1 MRWAGLFLQLID
13 EEAKV
18 QSGQATNPRS
28 QSSGGRASFRPK
40 QAAQSRAWIKV
51 PLWGAVRFSLF
62 PRTQGHLSWSH
73 CLGLAER
80 QSAPGKPGHGS
91 PRLGG
96 WQSQS
101 LCDYTHGGALQ
112 GPERLSNLSKVTQ
125 LTVGLMETWTPRPA
139 FQLGSHT
146 FCIQETA
153 PGSRAHRVCCLG
165 SHHLPSLGLAALQ
178 ALTRPGC
185 LPVTLGRDGSG
196 FNNLHTLLPRLE
208 TPER

>member
-1 MRWAGLFLQLID
+1 MMKPRLAEGRGPAQSAQLGNSHRDKLTLAEDGHTCQAFSKPFAFTKAPPTMRWAGLFLQLID
-13 EEAKV
+13 EEAEV

-101 LCDYTHGGALQ
+101 LCDYTHGGAPQ

-125 LTVGLMETWTPRPA
+125 LTVG
-139 FQLGSHT
+139 
-146 FCIQETA
+146 
-153 PGSRAHRVCCLG
+153 
-165 SHHLPSLGLAALQ
+165 
-178 ALTRPGC
+178 
-185 LPVTLGRDGSG
+185 
-196 FNNLHTLLPRLE
+196 
-208 TPER
+208 